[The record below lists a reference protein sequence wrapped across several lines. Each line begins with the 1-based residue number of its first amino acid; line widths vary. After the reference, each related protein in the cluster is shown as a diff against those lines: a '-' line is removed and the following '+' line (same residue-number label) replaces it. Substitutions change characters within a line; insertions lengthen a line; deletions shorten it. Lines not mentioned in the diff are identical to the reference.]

1 MEPLGTD
8 ERHAARHAAA
18 SAGRRRAE
26 RYRSCTSSRRRE
38 RAGSDHATRR
48 DTLETHTYANDA
60 GPAAADGHHIVN
72 GWVARVPVTLIP
84 TKPWDIGGNR
94 YPLNVT
100 ATYHVAAGRTDR
112 ATFSARGAIDAQV
125 SSAIYEMGAASSILP
140 LICLGSGIRPLAADA
155 MSAATE
161 YAIETDGLTR
171 RFGDFVAVDGVTL
184 KIPKGHL
191 YGFLG
196 LNGAGKTTTIRML
209 TTLLP
214 PSAGTAKLWGHDV
227 VREPLAV
234 RGLVGL
240 VSDETSESQSTWTAR
255 EYLSYF
261 ARIRHIADAPG
272 EVERILDDVG
282 LDARFRGKLIGTYST
297 GMKRRVE
304 IARALMGRPKVLF
317 LDEPTRGL
325 DLPAKRDMWNLL
337 RRLAT
342 EDKVT
347 TFLSSHDAQ
356 EIRSLCSEISVIASG
371 RVVYTGATREL
382 GADLDTFEERLIE
395 LLTQHD
401 CPV

>member
-1 MEPLGTD
+1 
-8 ERHAARHAAA
+8 
-18 SAGRRRAE
+18 
-26 RYRSCTSSRRRE
+26 
-38 RAGSDHATRR
+38 
-48 DTLETHTYANDA
+48 
-60 GPAAADGHHIVN
+60 
-72 GWVARVPVTLIP
+72 
-84 TKPWDIGGNR
+84 
-94 YPLNVT
+94 
-100 ATYHVAAGRTDR
+100 
-112 ATFSARGAIDAQV
+112 V
-125 SSAIYEMGAASSILP
+125 SG
-140 LICLGSGIRPLAADA
+140 
-155 MSAATE
+155 ATE
-161 YAIETDGLTR
+161 YAIETSELTR

-184 KIPKGHL
+184 QIPKGHL

-227 VREPLAV
+227 VREPLVV

-240 VSDETSESQSTWTAR
+240 VSDETSESQSAWTAR

-272 EVERILDDVG
+272 QVERILDDVG
-282 LDARFRGKLIGTYST
+282 LDSRFRGKLIGTYST

-325 DLPAKRDMWNLL
+325 DLPAKREMWNLL
-337 RRLAT
+337 RRLAK
-342 EDKVT
+342 EDNVT

-356 EIRSLCSEISVIASG
+356 EVRSLCSEISVITSG

-382 GADLDTFEERLIE
+382 GEDLDTFEERLIE
-395 LLTQHD
+395 LLTQHY